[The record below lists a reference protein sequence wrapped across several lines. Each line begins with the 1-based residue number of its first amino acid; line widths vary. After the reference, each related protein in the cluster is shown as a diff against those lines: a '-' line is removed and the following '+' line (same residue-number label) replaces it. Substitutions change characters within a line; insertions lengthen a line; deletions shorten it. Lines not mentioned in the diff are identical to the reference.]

1 MNFSLNTNLTFSKIK
16 SIELSKNMDIYY
28 NINKKK
34 DYIKQILLN
43 KINDTD
49 IDLKRLN
56 GLINK
61 KQIKFQ
67 KSNLLKNI
75 INRRN
80 FSFKKSKSYDK
91 INIFKP
97 LNSFYN
103 TQNINLLENLIIKR
117 NKSEINI
124 KEKRNEII
132 KYNNF
137 TLSKKNTFNILP
149 LDLKIKKD
157 LTIYSNQNRTTRT
170 PSLIDI
176 HSSRNKE
183 IKATKKSQSSINII
197 IKNLK
202 IKLKEYEKENKS
214 KNKILN
220 NLISERLYSM
230 NKKIKFKY
238 NIENDLN
245 VLNIKI
251 KKTKKNKN
259 IFEKI
264 MTQDYVKRNKRIK
277 SIKENLS
284 KKLNKWS
291 DNVALD
297 YIENY
302 SKVFKLKKNIN
313 V

>member
-1 MNFSLNTNLTFSKIK
+1 MIQKFNKNLTFSKIK
-16 SIELSKNMDIYY
+16 SIELTNNIDIFY
-28 NINKKK
+28 NIMKKRN
-34 DYIKQILLN
+34 YIKQILLN
-43 KINDTD
+43 KINDTETN
-49 IDLKRLN
+49 IKRFVDSR
-56 GLINK
+56 NK
-61 KQIKFQ
+61 NPIKFI
-67 KSNLLKNI
+67 KSNSLKEI
-75 INRRN
+75 KRRN
-80 FSFKKSKSYDK
+80 ISVKKSKSCEK
-91 INIFKP
+91 IHILRS
-97 LNSFYN
+97 LNSFN
-103 TQNINLLENLIIKR
+103 NSGVKNLLENLNIKR
-117 NKSEINI
+117 YKSEINI
-124 KEKRNEII
+124 KEKRNEQRKNSI
-132 KYNNF
+132 F
-137 TLSKKNTFNILP
+137 TLSKKKNIYIPL
-149 LDLKIKKD
+149 LDLKFKND
-157 LTIYSNQNRTTRT
+157 LSINSNKNLTPNT

-238 NIENDLN
+238 NIEKDLN

-251 KKTKKNKN
+251 KKAKKNKN

-264 MTQDYVKRNKRIK
+264 MTQEYEKRNKRIK

>member
-1 MNFSLNTNLTFSKIK
+1 
-16 SIELSKNMDIYY
+16 
-28 NINKKK
+28 
-34 DYIKQILLN
+34 
-43 KINDTD
+43 
-49 IDLKRLN
+49 
-56 GLINK
+56 
-61 KQIKFQ
+61 
-67 KSNLLKNI
+67 
-75 INRRN
+75 
-80 FSFKKSKSYDK
+80 
-91 INIFKP
+91 
-97 LNSFYN
+97 
-103 TQNINLLENLIIKR
+103 
-117 NKSEINI
+117 
-124 KEKRNEII
+124 
-132 KYNNF
+132 
-137 TLSKKNTFNILP
+137 
-149 LDLKIKKD
+149 
-157 LTIYSNQNRTTRT
+157 
-170 PSLIDI
+170 
-176 HSSRNKE
+176 
-183 IKATKKSQSSINII
+183 
-197 IKNLK
+197 
-202 IKLKEYEKENKS
+202 
-214 KNKILN
+214 
-220 NLISERLYSM
+220 M

>member
-43 KINDTD
+43 KINDTETNIKRF
-49 IDLKRLN
+49 IDSR
-56 GLINK
+56 NK
-61 KQIKFQ
+61 KPIKFI
-67 KSNLLKNI
+67 KSNSLKEI
-75 INRRN
+75 KRRN
-80 FSFKKSKSYDK
+80 ISVKKSKSCEK
-91 INIFKP
+91 IHILRS
-97 LNSFYN
+97 LNSFN
-103 TQNINLLENLIIKR
+103 NSGVKNLLENLNIKR
-117 NKSEINI
+117 YKSEINI
-124 KEKRNEII
+124 KEKRNEQRKNSI
-132 KYNNF
+132 F
-137 TLSKKNTFNILP
+137 TLSKKKNIYIPL
-149 LDLKIKKD
+149 LDLKFKND
-157 LTIYSNQNRTTRT
+157 LSINSNKNLTPNT

-176 HSSRNKE
+176 HSSMNKE
-183 IKATKKSQSSINII
+183 IKGRKKSQSSINII
-197 IKNLK
+197 RNTLK
-202 IKLKEYEKENKS
+202 TKLKEYEKENKS

-251 KKTKKNKN
+251 KKAKKNKN

-264 MTQDYVKRNKRIK
+264 MTQEYEKRNKRIK

>member
-67 KSNLLKNI
+67 KSNLL

-137 TLSKKNTFNILP
+137 N
-149 LDLKIKKD
+149 
-157 LTIYSNQNRTTRT
+157 
-170 PSLIDI
+170 
-176 HSSRNKE
+176 
-183 IKATKKSQSSINII
+183 
-197 IKNLK
+197 
-202 IKLKEYEKENKS
+202 
-214 KNKILN
+214 
-220 NLISERLYSM
+220 
-230 NKKIKFKY
+230 
-238 NIENDLN
+238 
-245 VLNIKI
+245 
-251 KKTKKNKN
+251 
-259 IFEKI
+259 
-264 MTQDYVKRNKRIK
+264 
-277 SIKENLS
+277 
-284 KKLNKWS
+284 
-291 DNVALD
+291 
-297 YIENY
+297 
-302 SKVFKLKKNIN
+302 
-313 V
+313 

>member
-1 MNFSLNTNLTFSKIK
+1 MIQKFNKNLTFSKIK

-67 KSNLLKNI
+67 KSNLL

-124 KEKRNEII
+124 KEKRNEQRKNSI
-132 KYNNF
+132 F
-137 TLSKKNTFNILP
+137 TLSKKKNIYIPL
-149 LDLKIKKD
+149 LDLKFKND
-157 LTIYSNQNRTTRT
+157 LSINSNKNLIPNT

-176 HSSRNKE
+176 HSSMNKE
-183 IKATKKSQSSINII
+183 IKGRKKSQSSINII
-197 IKNLK
+197 RNTLK
-202 IKLKEYEKENKS
+202 TKLKEYEKENKS